1 MNSSQFNI
9 FIFLLQ
15 AGFFKNP
22 QAVNF
27 WQLIYQSLA
36 SPAPVPPITLAN
48 PEQTIAQLLKIDP
61 NKKTDGEQLLVKD
74 YIDIGKQIG
83 IQQVDTIEKINQI
96 NSSIALQKRQLKNL
110 KT

>member
-9 FIFLLQ
+9 FSFLLQ

-22 QAVNF
+22 QAINF

-36 SPAPVPPITLAN
+36 SPVPVPVAVPAPPITLAN

-61 NKKTDGEQLLVKD
+61 NQKTDSEQLLVKD
-74 YIDIGKQIG
+74 YIDIAKQIG
-83 IQQVDTIEKINQI
+83 IQQVDTIE
-96 NSSIALQKRQLKNL
+96 
-110 KT
+110 